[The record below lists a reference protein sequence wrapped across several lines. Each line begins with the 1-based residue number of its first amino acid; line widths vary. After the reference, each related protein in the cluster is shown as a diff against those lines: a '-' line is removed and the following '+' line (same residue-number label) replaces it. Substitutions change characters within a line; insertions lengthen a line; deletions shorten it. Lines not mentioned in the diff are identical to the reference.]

1 MYFAC
6 EITQKM
12 SQYKHCLEK
21 EEKKMRNKKKNLV
34 KKAGIGASL
43 LMSSVLL
50 CGNTVKAHAQAD
62 LTPEE
67 SQKLTEFL
75 ATNPTNGARTSLGL
89 ANNVSH
95 SNYTFPGRNNF
106 TSIFESRST
115 KTKLDKDY
123 DFVLGEGD
131 HAGETVHIKNWQD
144 LEVFDLSTAEPYGP
158 DYSMG
163 KFMFAKQ
170 VTFVTDDGTE
180 FTEHNVTLPVDY
192 DGGERFDKT
201 AYPNRYVFDYPIE
214 EKDSRFTHDIMG
226 LGDMAVTGATGYWQI
241 TATVNEEIPYDTIV
255 EIDENLKQGEVVE
268 VTQGAIGNKIG
279 TFNLTIGDDLGSR
292 YLDYDA
298 DVIYN
303 DLKDLFRTSSIQ
315 KDAFFVRDW
324 GLATF
329 VEGGTVDPKDRVLHV
344 GIDYTQYVTEDGTE
358 LKPKEYG
365 VHEKDT
371 FEGYE
376 YVTTRTEANG
386 DTVHVYKKIVTPTPT
401 PEPENPTTPAN
412 PVEETPTQP
421 ETPADPTPTPEP
433 ETPVNPVNPGD
444 SGNINGGNEENP
456 IPTNPTEDETPVNP
470 TPVVPNNP
478 LPDPTPTPE
487 TPVNPT
493 PETPTPE
500 QPETPVNP
508 VEETPAVPTP
518 TPEPEVPATPETP
531 TQPVEET
538 PVVPE
543 QPADPVV
550 PETPVEPTPE
560 APVAPITPE
569 DHGSKSTTE
578 TLNSSEN
585 TSQNSNEN
593 TTEQT
598 KSSKKDIIETGART
612 NMFLSLSMAVI
623 ALFAGLFVLNKK
635 KN

>member
-1 MYFAC
+1 
-6 EITQKM
+6 
-12 SQYKHCLEK
+12 
-21 EEKKMRNKKKNLV
+21 MRNKKKNLT

-67 SQKLTEFL
+67 SQKLAEFL

-89 ANNVSH
+89 TNNVSH

-163 KFMFAKQ
+163 KYMFAKQ

-180 FTEHNVTLPVDY
+180 FVEHNVTLPVDF
-192 DGGERFDKT
+192 DGGERYDKT

-214 EKDSRFTHDIMG
+214 EADSRFTHDIMG
-226 LGDMAVTGATGYWQI
+226 LGDMAATGATSYWQI
-241 TATVNEEIPYDTIV
+241 IATVNEEIPYDTIA
-255 EIDENLKQGEVVE
+255 EIDENLKQGEIVE
-268 VTQGAIGNKIG
+268 VTQGEIGNKIG
-279 TFNLTIGDDLGSR
+279 TFNLTVGDDLGSR

-303 DLKDLFRTSSIQ
+303 DLKDLFSTSSIQ

-324 GLATF
+324 GMATF
-329 VEGGTVDPKDRVLHV
+329 VEGGTVDPKTRVLHV

-358 LKPKEYG
+358 LKTKEYG
-365 VHEKDT
+365 VHDKET

-376 YVTTRTEANG
+376 FVETRTAENG
-386 DTVHVYKKIVTPTPT
+386 DTVHVYKKVVAPTPT
-401 PEPENPTTPAN
+401 PEPEQPATPTN

-444 SGNINGGNEENP
+444 SGNVNGGNEESP
-456 IPTNPTEDETPVNP
+456 TPTNPTEGETPVNP

-493 PETPTPE
+493 PETPAPE
-500 QPETPVNP
+500 QPEIPANP

-543 QPADPVV
+543 QPTNPVI

-560 APVAPITPE
+560 VPVAPVEPSSPTEKPEESATPSE
-569 DHGSKSTTE
+569 TGSKPTIE
-578 TLNSSEN
+578 A
-585 TSQNSNEN
+585 
-593 TTEQT
+593 
-598 KSSKKDIIETGART
+598 KDSKKNIIETGVRT
-612 NMFLSLSMAVI
+612 NIFLSFSMAIV
-623 ALFAGLFVLNKK
+623 ALFTGLFVLKKK

>member
-1 MYFAC
+1 
-6 EITQKM
+6 
-12 SQYKHCLEK
+12 
-21 EEKKMRNKKKNLV
+21 MRKRKKNLT

-75 ATNPTNGARTSLGL
+75 ATQPTNGARTSLGL
-89 ANNVSH
+89 TNNVSH

-106 TSIFESRST
+106 TSVFESRST

-123 DFVLGEGD
+123 DFVLDDGD

-158 DYSMG
+158 DYSIG

-226 LGDMAVTGATGYWQI
+226 LGDMAATGATGYWQI
-241 TATVNEEIPYDTIV
+241 TATVNEEIPYDTIA
-255 EIDENLKQGEVVE
+255 EIDENLKQGEIVE
-268 VTQGAIGNKIG
+268 VTQGEIGNKIG
-279 TFNLTIGDDLGSR
+279 TFNLTVGDDLGSR

-303 DLKDLFRTSSIQ
+303 DLKDLFSTSSIQ

-324 GLATF
+324 GMATF

-358 LKPKEYG
+358 LKAKEYG
-365 VHEKDT
+365 VHNKET

-376 YVTTRTEANG
+376 FVETRTAENG
-386 DTVHVYKKIVTPTPT
+386 DTVHVYKKVTTPAPT
-401 PEPENPTTPAN
+401 PEPEQPVTPTDPTPTQPETPTN
-412 PVEETPTQP
+412 PVEETPAVPTP
-421 ETPADPTPTPEP
+421 EPEAPVTPADPTPTPEP
-433 ETPVNPVNPGD
+433 ETPVNPTNPGD
-444 SGNINGGNEENP
+444 SGNVNGSNDED
-456 IPTNPTEDETPVNP
+456 PTPANPTD
-470 TPVVPNNP
+470 
-478 LPDPTPTPE
+478 PTPE
-487 TPVNPT
+487 TPANPTT
-493 PETPTPE
+493 PETPSPE
-500 QPETPVNP
+500 QPVTPANP

-518 TPEPEVPATPETP
+518 EPEVPVT
-531 TQPVEET
+531 
-538 PVVPE
+538 
-543 QPADPVV
+543 PAD
-550 PETPVEPTPE
+550 PTPE
-560 APVAPITPE
+560 APAEDQPVVPAEPTPEQPDTPVTPEEPSSPTENPGESATPE
-569 DHGSKSTTE
+569 DTGSKLTTE
-578 TLNSSEN
+578 TQN
-585 TSQNSNEN
+585 TSQNSNGN
-593 TTEQT
+593 TTEET
-598 KSSKKDIIETGART
+598 KSSKKDIIETGVRT
-612 NMFLSLSMAVI
+612 NMFLSLSIAVI
-623 ALFAGLFVLNKK
+623 ALFAGLFALNKK

>member
-1 MYFAC
+1 M
-6 EITQKM
+6 K
-12 SQYKHCLEK
+12 
-21 EEKKMRNKKKNLV
+21 NKKKNLT

-50 CGNTVKAHAQAD
+50 CGNTVKAHAQAG

-75 ATNPTNGARTSLGL
+75 ATQPTNGARTSLGL
-89 ANNVSH
+89 TNNVSH
-95 SNYTFPGRNNF
+95 STYKFNRNNF
-106 TSIFESRST
+106 TSVFESRST

-163 KFMFAKQ
+163 KYMFAKQ

-180 FTEHNVTLPVDY
+180 FAEHNVTLPVDF
-192 DGGERFDKT
+192 DGGERYDKT

-214 EKDSRFTHDIMG
+214 EADSRFTHDIMG
-226 LGDMAVTGATGYWQI
+226 LGDMATTGATSYWQI
-241 TATVNEEIPYDTIV
+241 IATVNEEIPYDTIA
-255 EIDENLKQGEVVE
+255 EIDENLKQGEIVE
-268 VTQGAIGNKIG
+268 VTQGEIGNKIG

-303 DLKDLFRTSSIQ
+303 DLKDLFSTSSIQ

-324 GLATF
+324 GIATF
-329 VEGGTVDPKDRVLHV
+329 VEGGTVDPKTRVLHV
-344 GIDYTQYVTEDGTE
+344 GIDYTQYVTEDGIE
-358 LKPKEYG
+358 LKTKEYG
-365 VHEKDT
+365 VHDKET

-376 YVTTRTEANG
+376 FVETRTAENG
-386 DTVHVYKKIVTPTPT
+386 DTIHVYKKIVIPAPT
-401 PEPENPTTPAN
+401 PEPEQPATPTN

-421 ETPADPTPTPEP
+421 ETPADPTPSPEP

-456 IPTNPTEDETPVNP
+456 TPTNPTEGETPVNS

-500 QPETPVNP
+500 QPETPANP

-538 PVVPE
+538 PAVPE
-543 QPADPVV
+543 QPTNPVI
-550 PETPVEPTPE
+550 PETPVNPTPEVPVTPVEPE
-560 APVAPITPE
+560 APVVPVTPE
-569 DHGSKSTTE
+569 DHGSKLTTE
-578 TLNSSEN
+578 TLSSSEN
-585 TSQNSNEN
+585 TSQNSNGN
-593 TTEQT
+593 TATET
-598 KSSKKDIIETGART
+598 KDGKKNIIETGVRT
-612 NMFLSLSMAVI
+612 NIFLSFSMAVI
-623 ALFAGLFVLNKK
+623 VFFAGLFVLNKE

>member
-1 MYFAC
+1 
-6 EITQKM
+6 
-12 SQYKHCLEK
+12 
-21 EEKKMRNKKKNLV
+21 MRNKKKNLA

-67 SQKLTEFL
+67 SQKLAEFL

-214 EKDSRFTHDIMG
+214 EADSRFTHDIMG
-226 LGDMAVTGATGYWQI
+226 LGDMAASGSTGYWQI
-241 TATVNEEIPYDTIV
+241 TATVNEEIPYDTIA
-255 EIDENLKQGEVVE
+255 EIDENLKQGEIVE
-268 VTQGAIGNKIG
+268 VTQGEIGNKIG
-279 TFNLTIGDDLGSR
+279 TFNLTVGDDLGSR

-303 DLKDLFRTSSIQ
+303 DLKDLFSTSSIQ

-329 VEGGTVDPKDRVLHV
+329 VEGGTVDPKNRLLHV
-344 GIDYTQYVTEDGTE
+344 GIDYTQYITEDGTE

-386 DTVHVYKKIVTPTPT
+386 DTVHVYKKIVAPTPT
-401 PEPENPTTPAN
+401 PEPEQPVTPTDP
-412 PVEETPTQP
+412 TPTQP
-421 ETPADPTPTPEP
+421 ETPTNPVEETPAVPTPEPEVPVTPAVPTPTPEP
-433 ETPVNPVNPGD
+433 ETPANPVNPGD
-444 SGNINGGNEENP
+444 SGNVNGGN
-456 IPTNPTEDETPVNP
+456 DGNP
-470 TPVVPNNP
+470 TPA
-478 LPDPTPTPE
+478 
-487 TPVNPT
+487 NPT
-493 PETPTPE
+493 PETPSPE
-500 QPETPVNP
+500 QPVTPTNP

-543 QPADPVV
+543 RPADPVV
-550 PETPVEPTPE
+550 PETPVGPTPE
-560 APVAPITPE
+560 VPVTPTDPTPAAPVTPE
-569 DHGSKSTTE
+569 DSGSKLTTE
-578 TLNSSEN
+578 TLSSSEN

-593 TTEQT
+593 KTTET
-598 KSSKKDIIETGART
+598 KDSKKNIIETGART
-612 NMFLSLSMAVI
+612 NIFLSFSMAVA
-623 ALFAGLFVLNKK
+623 ALFTGLFVMNKK

>member
-1 MYFAC
+1 
-6 EITQKM
+6 
-12 SQYKHCLEK
+12 
-21 EEKKMRNKKKNLV
+21 MRNKKKNLA

-67 SQKLTEFL
+67 SQKLAEFL
-75 ATNPTNGARTSLGL
+75 ATNPTNSARTSLGL

-123 DFVLGEGD
+123 DFILGEGD

-192 DGGERFDKT
+192 DGAERFDKT

-214 EKDSRFTHDIMG
+214 EEDSRFTHDIMG
-226 LGDMAVTGATGYWQI
+226 LGDMATTGATGYWQI
-241 TATVNEEIPYDTIV
+241 TATVNEKIPYDTIA
-255 EIDENLKQGEVVE
+255 EIDENLKQGEIVE
-268 VTQGAIGNKIG
+268 VTQGKIGNKIG

-303 DLKDLFRTSSIQ
+303 DLKDLFSTSSIQ

-329 VEGGTVDPKDRVLHV
+329 VEGGTVDPKTRVLHV
-344 GIDYTQYVTEDGTE
+344 GIDYTQYVTEDGAE
-358 LKPKEYG
+358 LKTKEYG

-386 DTVHVYKKIVTPTPT
+386 DTVHVYKKIVTPAPT
-401 PEPENPTTPAN
+401 PEPEQPVTPTDPTPTQPETPAN
-412 PVEETPTQP
+412 PVEETPAVPTP
-421 ETPADPTPTPEP
+421 EPEAPVTPADPTPTPEP
-433 ETPVNPVNPGD
+433 ETPVNPANPGD
-444 SGNINGGNEENP
+444 SGNVNGGNDED
-456 IPTNPTEDETPVNP
+456 PTPANPTD
-470 TPVVPNNP
+470 
-478 LPDPTPTPE
+478 PTPE
-487 TPVNPT
+487 TPANPT
-493 PETPTPE
+493 PGTPTPE
-500 QPETPVNP
+500 QPETPTNP

-538 PVVPE
+538 PAVPE
-543 QPADPVV
+543 QPSVPVV
-550 PETPVEPTPE
+550 PETPAEPTPE
-560 APVAPITPE
+560 APVTPVE
-569 DHGSKSTTE
+569 PVENQTT
-578 TLNSSEN
+578 N
-585 TSQNSNEN
+585 N
-593 TTEQT
+593 TTEQKT
-598 KSSKKDIIETGART
+598 ETAKEQSSTTDTQRSKKIIETGART
-612 NMFLSLSMAVI
+612 NIFLSFSMAVV

>member
-1 MYFAC
+1 M
-6 EITQKM
+6 K
-12 SQYKHCLEK
+12 
-21 EEKKMRNKKKNLV
+21 NKKKNLV
-34 KKAGIGASL
+34 KKAGIGTSL

-67 SQKLTEFL
+67 SQKLAEFL

-89 ANNVSH
+89 TNNVSH

-131 HAGETVHIKNWQD
+131 HAGETAHIKNWQD
-144 LEVFDLSTAEPYGP
+144 LEVFDLSTTEPYGP

-163 KFMFAKQ
+163 KYMFAKQ

-214 EKDSRFTHDIMG
+214 EEDSRFTHDIMG
-226 LGDMAVTGATGYWQI
+226 LGDMAATGATSYWQI
-241 TATVNEEIPYDTIV
+241 IATVNDEIPYDTIA
-255 EIDENLKQGEVVE
+255 EIDENLKQGEIVE
-268 VTQGAIGNKIG
+268 MTQGEIGNKIG

-303 DLKDLFRTSSIQ
+303 DLKDLFSTSSIQ
-315 KDAFFVRDW
+315 NDAFFVRDW

-444 SGNINGGNEENP
+444 SGNVNGGN
-456 IPTNPTEDETPVNP
+456 DENP
-470 TPVVPNNP
+470 TPANP
-478 LPDPTPTPE
+478 TDPTPE

-500 QPETPVNP
+500 QPETPANP

-543 QPADPVV
+543 QPTVPVV

-560 APVAPITPE
+560 VPVTPTDPTPVAPVTPE

-578 TLNSSEN
+578 TQNNSEN
-585 TSQNSNEN
+585 TSQNSNGN
-593 TTEQT
+593 TTTET
-598 KSSKKDIIETGART
+598 KDSKKNIIETGART
-612 NMFLSLSMAVI
+612 NMFLSLSMAVV

>member
-1 MYFAC
+1 
-6 EITQKM
+6 
-12 SQYKHCLEK
+12 
-21 EEKKMRNKKKNLV
+21 MRNKKKNLV
-34 KKAGIGASL
+34 KKAGIGTSL

-67 SQKLTEFL
+67 SQKLAEFL

-131 HAGETVHIKNWQD
+131 YAGETVHIKNWQD

-163 KFMFAKQ
+163 KYMFAKQ

-226 LGDMAVTGATGYWQI
+226 LGDMAVTGGTGYWQI
-241 TATVNEEIPYDTIV
+241 TATVNEEIPYDTIA
-255 EIDENLKQGEVVE
+255 EIDENLKQGEIVE

-303 DLKDLFRTSSIQ
+303 DLKDLFSTSSIQ

-358 LKPKEYG
+358 LKSKEYG

-376 YVTTRTEANG
+376 FVGTHTAANG
-386 DTVHVYKKIVTPTPT
+386 DTVHVYKKVVTPDPT

-412 PVEETPTQP
+412 PVETPAQP
-421 ETPADPTPTPEP
+421 ETPAVPTPTPEP

-444 SGNINGGNEENP
+444 SGNVNGGNEENP
-456 IPTNPTEDETPVNP
+456 TPTNPTEGETPVNP

-493 PETPTPE
+493 PETPAPE
-500 QPETPVNP
+500 QPETPTNP

-543 QPADPVV
+543 QPTVPAV

-560 APVAPITPE
+560 VPVTPVE
-569 DHGSKSTTE
+569 PVENQTT
-578 TLNSSEN
+578 N
-585 TSQNSNEN
+585 N
-593 TTEQT
+593 TTEQKT
-598 KSSKKDIIETGART
+598 ETAKEQSSTTNTQNSKKIIETGART
-612 NMFLSLSMAVI
+612 NIFLSFSMAVA
-623 ALFAGLFVLNKK
+623 ALFAGLFALNKK

>member
-1 MYFAC
+1 
-6 EITQKM
+6 
-12 SQYKHCLEK
+12 
-21 EEKKMRNKKKNLV
+21 
-34 KKAGIGASL
+34 
-43 LMSSVLL
+43 MSSVLL

-67 SQKLTEFL
+67 SQKLAEFL

-123 DFVLGEGD
+123 DFVLDDGD

-163 KFMFAKQ
+163 KYMFAKQ

-226 LGDMAVTGATGYWQI
+226 LGDMAASGSTGYWQI
-241 TATVNEEIPYDTIV
+241 TATVNEEIPYDTIA
-255 EIDENLKQGEVVE
+255 EIDENLKQGEIVE
-268 VTQGAIGNKIG
+268 VTQGEIGNKIG

-292 YLDYDA
+292 YLDYGA

-303 DLKDLFRTSSIQ
+303 DLKDLFSTSSIQ

-329 VEGGTVDPKDRVLHV
+329 VEGGTVDPKNRLLHV

-386 DTVHVYKKIVTPTPT
+386 DTVHVYKKIVIPTPT
-401 PEPENPTTPAN
+401 PEPEKPVTPTDPTPTQPETLTN
-412 PVEETPTQP
+412 PVEETPAVPTP
-421 ETPADPTPTPEP
+421 EPEVPVTPADPTPTPEP
-433 ETPVNPVNPGD
+433 ETPVNPVNPGN
-444 SGNINGGNEENP
+444 SGNVNGGNEENP
-456 IPTNPTEDETPVNP
+456 TPTNPTEGETPVNP

-487 TPVNPT
+487 TPANPT

-538 PVVPE
+538 PAVPE
-543 QPADPVV
+543 QPTVPVV

-560 APVAPITPE
+560 VPVTPVE
-569 DHGSKSTTE
+569 PVENRTT
-578 TLNSSEN
+578 N
-585 TSQNSNEN
+585 N
-593 TTEQT
+593 TTEQKT
-598 KSSKKDIIETGART
+598 ETAKEQSSTTDIQSSKKIIETGAKT
-612 NMFLSLSMAVI
+612 NIFLSFSMAVV
-623 ALFAGLFVLNKK
+623 ALFTGLFVLNKK

>member
-1 MYFAC
+1 M
-6 EITQKM
+6 K
-12 SQYKHCLEK
+12 
-21 EEKKMRNKKKNLV
+21 NKKKNLV
-34 KKAGIGASL
+34 KKAGVGASL

-62 LTPEE
+62 LIPEE

-75 ATNPTNGARTSLGL
+75 ATQPTNGARTSLGL
-89 ANNVSH
+89 TNNVSH

-106 TSIFESRST
+106 TSVFESRAT

-131 HAGETVHIKNWQD
+131 HEGETVHIKNWQD

-163 KFMFAKQ
+163 KYMFAKQ

-180 FTEHNVTLPVDY
+180 FVEHNVTLPVDY
-192 DGGERFDKT
+192 DGGERYDKT

-214 EKDSRFTHDIMG
+214 EADSRFTHDIMG
-226 LGDMAVTGATGYWQI
+226 LGDMAASGSTGYWQI
-241 TATVNEEIPYDTIV
+241 TATVNEEIPYDTIA
-255 EIDENLKQGEVVE
+255 EIDENLKQGEIVE
-268 VTQGAIGNKIG
+268 VTQGEIGNKIG
-279 TFNLTIGDDLGSR
+279 TFNLTIGDDLGGR

-303 DLKDLFRTSSIQ
+303 DLKDLFGTSSIQ

-324 GLATF
+324 GMATF

-401 PEPENPTTPAN
+401 PEPEQPATPAN
-412 PVEETPTQP
+412 PVEETPVQPETPTQP
-421 ETPADPTPTPEP
+421 ETP
-433 ETPVNPVNPGD
+433 
-444 SGNINGGNEENP
+444 S
-456 IPTNPTEDETPVNP
+456 
-470 TPVVPNNP
+470 
-478 LPDPTPTPE
+478 
-487 TPVNPT
+487 
-493 PETPTPE
+493 PE
-500 QPETPVNP
+500 QPGTHTTP

-518 TPEPEVPATPETP
+518 EPEAPVTPADPTPETP
-531 TQPVEET
+531 VEDQ
-538 PVVPE
+538 PVVPANPTPE
-543 QPADPVV
+543 VPNTPA
-550 PETPVEPTPE
+550 EPTPE
-560 APVAPITPE
+560 APVKPEESATPT
-569 DHGSKSTTE
+569 DSASKQTTE
-578 TLNSSEN
+578 TQNSNEN
-585 TSQNSNEN
+585 TSQNSNGN
-593 TTEQT
+593 TTEET
-598 KSSKKDIIETGART
+598 KSSKKDIIETGVRS
-612 NMFLSLSMAVI
+612 NIFLSLSMAVI
-623 ALFAGLFVLNKK
+623 ALFAGLFVLKNKK
-635 KN
+635 N

>member
-1 MYFAC
+1 
-6 EITQKM
+6 
-12 SQYKHCLEK
+12 
-21 EEKKMRNKKKNLV
+21 MRNKKKNLT
-34 KKAGIGASL
+34 KKASIGASL

-75 ATNPTNGARTSLGL
+75 ATQPTNGARTSLGIT
-89 ANNVSH
+89 NNVSH

-123 DFVLGEGD
+123 DFVLGDGD
-131 HAGETVHIKNWQD
+131 HAGETVHVKNWQD
-144 LEVFDLSTAEPYGP
+144 LDVFDLSTAETGGP

-163 KFMFAKQ
+163 KYMFAKE
-170 VTFVTDDGTE
+170 VTFVTDNGTE
-180 FTEHNVTLPVDY
+180 ITERNVALPVEV
-192 DGGERFDKT
+192 DGEERFDKT

-214 EKDSRFTHDIMG
+214 EEDSRFTHDILG
-226 LGDMAVTGATGYWQI
+226 IGDMAVTGGTGYWQI
-241 TATVNEEIPYDTIV
+241 TATVNNEIPYDTIV
-255 EIDENLKQGEVVE
+255 EIDESLKQGEVVE
-268 VTQGAIGNKIG
+268 VAQGEIGNKIG

-303 DLKDLFRTSSIQ
+303 DLKDLFSTSSIQ
-315 KDAFFVRDW
+315 KDAFFVRDY

-329 VEGGTVDPKDRVLHV
+329 VEGGTIDPKDRVLHV

-358 LKPKEYG
+358 LKSKEYG
-365 VHEKDT
+365 VHEKDA
-371 FEGYE
+371 FDGYE
-376 YVTTRTEANG
+376 FVETRTAENG
-386 DTVHVYKKIVTPTPT
+386 DTVHVYKKVVTPSPT
-401 PEPENPTTPAN
+401 PEPENPTTPTN
-412 PVEETPTQP
+412 PVEETP
-421 ETPADPTPTPEP
+421 AVPTPEP

-456 IPTNPTEDETPVNP
+456 TPANPTEGETPVNP

-487 TPVNPT
+487 TPVSPT

-500 QPETPVNP
+500 QPETPTNP

-518 TPEPEVPATPETP
+518 TPEPEVPVTPETP
-531 TQPVEET
+531 AQPVEET
-538 PVVPE
+538 PAIPE

-560 APVAPITPE
+560 VPVTPVE
-569 DHGSKSTTE
+569 PVENQTT
-578 TLNSSEN
+578 N
-585 TSQNSNEN
+585 N
-593 TTEQT
+593 TTEQKT
-598 KSSKKDIIETGART
+598 ETAKEQSSTTDIQSSKNIIETGVRT
-612 NMFLSLSMAVI
+612 NIFLSFSMAVV
-623 ALFAGLFVLNKK
+623 ALFTGLFVLKKK

>member
-1 MYFAC
+1 M
-6 EITQKM
+6 
-12 SQYKHCLEK
+12 
-21 EEKKMRNKKKNLV
+21 
-34 KKAGIGASL
+34 
-43 LMSSVLL
+43 
-50 CGNTVKAHAQAD
+50 
-62 LTPEE
+62 
-67 SQKLTEFL
+67 
-75 ATNPTNGARTSLGL
+75 
-89 ANNVSH
+89 SH
-95 SNYTFPGRNNF
+95 STYKFKGRNNY

-123 DFVLGEGD
+123 DFVLDDGD

-163 KFMFAKQ
+163 KYMFTKQ

-214 EKDSRFTHDIMG
+214 EKDSRFTHDVMG
-226 LGDMAVTGATGYWQI
+226 LGDMAASGSTGYWQI
-241 TATVNEEIPYDTIV
+241 TATVNEEIPYDTIA
-255 EIDENLKQGEVVE
+255 EIDENLKQGEIVE
-268 VTQGAIGNKIG
+268 VTQGEIGNKIG

-303 DLKDLFRTSSIQ
+303 DLKDLFSTSSIQ

-329 VEGGTVDPKDRVLHV
+329 VEGGTVDPKTRVLHV

-358 LKPKEYG
+358 LKSKEYG

-376 YVTTRTEANG
+376 YVTTRTETNG

-401 PEPENPTTPAN
+401 PAQPETPTT
-412 PVEETPTQP
+412 PVEETPAVPTP
-421 ETPADPTPTPEP
+421 EPEVPVTPADPTPTPEP
-433 ETPVNPVNPGD
+433 ETPANPVNPGD
-444 SGNINGGNEENP
+444 SGNVNGGN
-456 IPTNPTEDETPVNP
+456 DE
-470 TPVVPNNP
+470 
-478 LPDPTPTPE
+478 DPTPANPT
-487 TPVNPT
+487 NPT
-493 PETPTPE
+493 PETPANPTPETPSPE
-500 QPETPVNP
+500 QPVTPTNP

-560 APVAPITPE
+560 VPVTPTDSTPDTPVTPE

-585 TSQNSNEN
+585 TSQNSNGN
-593 TTEQT
+593 TTTEI
-598 KSSKKDIIETGART
+598 KDGKKNIIETGART
-612 NMFLSLSMAVI
+612 NIFLSFSMAVA

>member
-1 MYFAC
+1 
-6 EITQKM
+6 
-12 SQYKHCLEK
+12 
-21 EEKKMRNKKKNLV
+21 MRNKKKNLA

-67 SQKLTEFL
+67 SQKLAEFL
-75 ATNPTNGARTSLGL
+75 ATQPTNGARTSLGL
-89 ANNVSH
+89 TNNVSH
-95 SNYTFPGRNNF
+95 STYKFNRNNF
-106 TSIFESRST
+106 TSVFESRAT

-123 DFVLGEGD
+123 DFVLDDGD
-131 HAGETVHIKNWQD
+131 HAGKTVHIKNWQD

-163 KFMFAKQ
+163 KFTFAKQ

-180 FTEHNVTLPVDY
+180 FVEHNVALPVDY

-214 EKDSRFTHDIMG
+214 ETDSRFTHDIMG
-226 LGDMAVTGATGYWQI
+226 LGDMAVSGSTGYWQI

-279 TFNLTIGDDLGSR
+279 TFNLTVGDDLGSR

-303 DLKDLFRTSSIQ
+303 DLKDLFSTSSIQ

-329 VEGGTVDPKDRVLHV
+329 VEGGTVDPKTRVLHV

-365 VHEKDT
+365 VHEKDA

-376 YVTTRTEANG
+376 FVETRTAENG
-386 DTVHVYKKIVTPTPT
+386 DTVHVYKKVVAPNPT

-412 PVEETPTQP
+412 PVEETPAQP
-421 ETPADPTPTPEP
+421 ETPVVPTPTPEP

-456 IPTNPTEDETPVNP
+456 TPTNPTEGETPVNP

-493 PETPTPE
+493 PEVPSPE
-500 QPETPVNP
+500 QPETPTNP

-538 PVVPE
+538 PAVPE
-543 QPADPVV
+543 QPTVPVV

-560 APVAPITPE
+560 VPVTPVE
-569 DHGSKSTTE
+569 PVENQTT
-578 TLNSSEN
+578 N
-585 TSQNSNEN
+585 N
-593 TTEQT
+593 TTEQKT
-598 KSSKKDIIETGART
+598 ETAKEQSSTTNTQNSKKIIETGART
-612 NMFLSLSMAVI
+612 NIFLSFSMAVA
-623 ALFAGLFVLNKK
+623 ALFAGLFVLKNKK
-635 KN
+635 N

>member
-1 MYFAC
+1 
-6 EITQKM
+6 M
-12 SQYKHCLEK
+12 SP
-21 EEKKMRNKKKNLV
+21 
-34 KKAGIGASL
+34 
-43 LMSSVLL
+43 VLL

-67 SQKLTEFL
+67 SQKLAEFL

-89 ANNVSH
+89 TNNVSH

-123 DFVLGEGD
+123 DFVLGDGD
-131 HAGETVHIKNWQD
+131 HAGETVHVKNWQD
-144 LEVFDLSTAEPYGP
+144 LDVFDLSTAEPYGP

-163 KFMFAKQ
+163 KYMFAKQ

-180 FTEHNVTLPVDY
+180 FTEHNVALPVDY

-214 EKDSRFTHDIMG
+214 EEDSRFTHDILG
-226 LGDMAVTGATGYWQI
+226 IGDMAATGGTGYWQI
-241 TATVNEEIPYDTIV
+241 TATVNEEIPYDTIA

-268 VTQGAIGNKIG
+268 ITQGEIGNKIG

-292 YLDYDA
+292 YLDYNA
-298 DVIYN
+298 DFIYN
-303 DLKDLFRTSSIQ
+303 DLKDLFSTSSIQ

-324 GLATF
+324 GMATF
-329 VEGGTVDPKDRVLHV
+329 VEGGSVDPKTRVLHV

-358 LKPKEYG
+358 LKAKEYG
-365 VHEKDT
+365 MHDKET

-376 YVTTRTEANG
+376 FVETRTAENG
-386 DTVHVYKKIVTPTPT
+386 DTVHVYKKVTVPTPT
-401 PEPENPTTPAN
+401 PEPEQPATPAN
-412 PVEETPTQP
+412 PVEETPVQPETPTQP

-444 SGNINGGNEENP
+444 SGNVNGGNDEDPTPAN
-456 IPTNPTEDETPVNP
+456 PTNPTPETPADP
-470 TPVVPNNP
+470 TPV
-478 LPDPTPTPE
+478 DPTPTPE
-487 TPVNPT
+487 TPVQ

-500 QPETPVNP
+500 QPGTPTNP

-538 PVVPE
+538 PAVPE
-543 QPADPVV
+543 QPTDPVA

-560 APVAPITPE
+560 VTVTPVEPVE
-569 DHGSKSTTE
+569 NQTT
-578 TLNSSEN
+578 N
-585 TSQNSNEN
+585 N
-593 TTEQT
+593 TTEQKSET
-598 KSSKKDIIETGART
+598 AKEQSSTTDIQSSKKIIETGAKT
-612 NMFLSLSMAVI
+612 NIFLSLSMAVV
-623 ALFAGLFVLNKK
+623 ALFTGLFVLNKK